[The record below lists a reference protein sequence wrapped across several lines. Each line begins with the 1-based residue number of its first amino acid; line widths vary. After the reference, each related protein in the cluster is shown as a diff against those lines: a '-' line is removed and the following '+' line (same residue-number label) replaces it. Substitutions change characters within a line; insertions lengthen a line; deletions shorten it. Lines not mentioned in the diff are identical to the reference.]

1 MILDNKYSLCL
12 VVLAHA
18 GLLHGVMSTP
28 SASRLPEPM
37 LLQAMPLSQGEP
49 APELSKAAAPVAK
62 PKVKPVTAAKT
73 PVKTAANPVIAKAK
87 PSRVAPT
94 PERTSTMM
102 VAAAEKTTPATES
115 QTADAVSQSR
125 PAAQSSAGAHGQ
137 SAEVVDSVTE
147 PSFHANYLNNPKPPY
162 PPQSLALGEKGV
174 VMLRVQVSAAGSAET
189 VSLQQSSGYPRL
201 DRVAQITV
209 TQWRF
214 VPAKR
219 GQDAVA
225 GTVIVPVHFSIK
237 KS

>member
-28 SASRLPEPM
+28 SPSRLPEPIM
-37 LLQAMPLSQGEP
+37 LQAVPLSQGAP
-49 APELSKAAAPVAK
+49 APVMMKPAPLVQAKAEPTVVKKAASKAA
-62 PKVKPVTAAKT
+62 
-73 PVKTAANPVIAKAK
+73 VKTAVAVAK

-94 PERTSTMM
+94 PERSATMT
-102 VAAAEKTTPATES
+102 VAAAEKTTPATDS
-115 QTADAVSQSR
+115 QHAETAQAAS
-125 PAAQSSAGAHGQ
+125 PALPSSAGARGQ
-137 SAEVVDSVTE
+137 STEVVDSVTE

-174 VMLRVQVSAAGSAET
+174 VMLRVQVSATGSAEA

-201 DRVAQITV
+201 DRVAQNTV